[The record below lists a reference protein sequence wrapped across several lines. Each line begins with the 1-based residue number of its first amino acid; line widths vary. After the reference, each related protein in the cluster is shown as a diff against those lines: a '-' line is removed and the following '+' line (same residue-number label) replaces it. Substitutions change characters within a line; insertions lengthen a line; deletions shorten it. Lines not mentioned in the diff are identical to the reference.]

1 MAELLTSASPTDD
14 TMFSIERDCKGVHGL
29 WAAYYY
35 YRIGNEKRAATL
47 TDYPEVTD
55 SLATLPIVLRRH
67 IGGALALNL
76 VRKGAYKRAEGLVD
90 EIAKTTS
97 QFDHSVLLVR
107 GLIDAKNGFAKR
119 ALATLEDVMTKTTGL
134 DQQMAGLSLSE
145 LKLAMNAPLNE
156 RDMSALEELVFLKAR
171 EYVGAQALALIAEH
185 ESRHGNFY
193 KGFKRLSKNIY
204 KQEGV
209 KDPVMIKAEQLF
221 RRLAIS
227 GEGIDN
233 PDNLRIYYEFAHLMP
248 DDPILHIG
256 FAKQLYQLGHDA
268 PAYDIMAETESIH
281 PEHFSKNDQS
291 YFMGEILY
299 RMGRYE
305 DVIETMDQPYTQD
318 LEYMTLKAEAMSRV
332 GKYQEAYLALKPFE
346 DPVSDRSRARYAL
359 EAKEWHAAKKAYE
372 DAALDEDN
380 PEYYFGAKA
389 SGYMG
394 GHDYPGYAVQYEND
408 VDVIFH
414 QEDKQATGIEDVVKE
429 TDLSLIHI

>member
-1 MAELLTSASPTDD
+1 M
-14 TMFSIERDCKGVHGL
+14 K
-29 WAAYYY
+29 
-35 YRIGNEKRAATL
+35 KRAAIL
-47 TDYPEVTD
+47 SDYPEAVE

-67 IGGALALNL
+67 IGTALALNL
-76 VRKGAYKRAEGLVD
+76 VRKGSYKMAESMID

-107 GLIDAKNGFAKR
+107 GLIDAKNGFAER
-119 ALATLEDVMTKTTGL
+119 ALGTLEDVMTKTTGL

-185 ESRHGNFY
+185 ESRYGNFY
-193 KGFKRLSKNIY
+193 KGFKRLSKNLY
-204 KQEGV
+204 KQEGI

-248 DDPILHIG
+248 DDPALHIG
-256 FAKQLYQLGHDA
+256 FAKQLYKLGHDA
-268 PAYDIMAETESIH
+268 PAYDIMVETKSIH
-281 PEHFSKNDQS
+281 SEYYLKNDQS
-291 YFMGEILY
+291 YFMGQLLF
-299 RMGRYE
+299 RMGRYA
-305 DVIETMDQPYTQD
+305 DVITVMDQPYTQD
-318 LEYMTLKAEAMSRV
+318 LEYMTLKAEAMSRI
-332 GKYQEAYLALKPFE
+332 GDYQEAYVALQAFE
-346 DPVSDRSRARYAL
+346 DPISDRSRARYAL

-372 DAALDEDN
+372 DASLDESN
-380 PEYYFGAKA
+380 PDYYFGAKA

-394 GHDYPGYAVQYEND
+394 GHDYPGHAVQYKDD

-414 QEDKQATGIEDVVKE
+414 QPEKQASGIEDIVKE
-429 TDLSLIHI
+429 TDHLINLISERYKTVQPLTKIEEKPEILNDGQ